1 MIEWRIKGREL
12 ANCNCD
18 YGCPCQ
24 FNALPTHGNCEAVVA
39 FQIEEGHFGAVNLDG
54 LRAAGVYYWPGPV
67 HEGNGKMQL
76 IVDVNADDAQRDALL
91 KIMSGQETEPM
102 TTMWSVYTTMCA
114 TQLEPLSKAIDLEI
128 DVENRVGRIVVPGV
142 FETTAEPIRNP
153 VTGNIHRARIDI
165 PHGFEY
171 EIAEI
176 GSAST
181 KTTGEIKLSFEKS
194 YGQFAELH
202 LSNTGVVRR
211 AA

>member
-39 FQIEEGHFGAVNLDG
+39 IQIDEGHFGDVKLDG

-67 HEGNGKMQL
+67 HGGNGKMQL
-76 IVDVNADDAQRDALL
+76 IIDESASDDQRDALI
-91 KIMSGQETEPM
+91 KIMSGEETEPM
-102 TTMWSVYTTMCA
+102 KTMWSVYTTMCS
-114 TQLEPLSKAIDLEI
+114 TQLEPLSKTIDLEI
-128 DVENRVGRIVVPGV
+128 DVEKRVGRIVVPDV

-153 VTGNIHRARIDI
+153 VTGNIHRARIDM
-165 PHGFEY
+165 PEGFEY

-181 KTTGEIKLSFEKS
+181 KTTGEIKISFEKS
-194 YGQFAELH
+194 YGQFAEIH
-202 LSNTGVVRR
+202 LTNKGVVRK